1 MGEKGVAVIMA
12 MWLLAVLAIIGTTFI
27 FMMRLEPIIARTHRD
42 DMKAMYITQAGID
55 HAVYWLRRDTDL
67 TIDSLKEDWATY
79 FSGSDV
85 DNDGDGTADSK
96 WITLTDEDGNTFGY
110 YAVIINDEG
119 GKVSLNNPLADN
131 SSWKNLLDG
140 LPNIGTIKVNN
151 IVNYQKETYGPFE
164 TLDELACVYD
174 ISEESLS
181 VYHQVAKVYHKE
193 FPTNPDTRLPI
204 NVNTANEKALKAAFG
219 RNQSGTPGYAILKV
233 TETNID
239 RVVTA
244 ILAYR
249 AGADGIERTADD
261 NPFDGIDTNRDDD
274 NSGSETDSSKPFNI
288 QDIDLNPPS
297 SGSPAKYYFLDTWD
311 DGTLDRTNQDEMG
324 SAQDEFNEFI
334 NYVRKWGYP
343 NTTAVRIAEKSITND
358 YVRDNIKDNFDPD
371 AETEYDNW
379 DSNNPTTPDV
389 NDDDADFE
397 ILAADKTYTT
407 NFSFNNSPTGPP
419 QSHNNQFFEIIS
431 TGRYVSPSGQETLKR
446 IRIIINRGKAT
457 PAVKGKIWY
466 YREIPED

>member
-1 MGEKGVAVIMA
+1 MA
-12 MWLLAVLAIIGTTFI
+12 
-27 FMMRLEPIIARTHRD
+27 
-42 DMKAMYITQAGID
+42 
-55 HAVYWLRRDTDL
+55 
-67 TIDSLKEDWATY
+67 
-79 FSGSDV
+79 
-85 DNDGDGTADSK
+85 
-96 WITLTDEDGNTFGY
+96 
-110 YAVIINDEG
+110 
-119 GKVSLNNPLADN
+119 
-131 SSWKNLLDG
+131 
-140 LPNIGTIKVNN
+140 
-151 IVNYQKETYGPFE
+151 
-164 TLDELACVYD
+164 
-174 ISEESLS
+174 
-181 VYHQVAKVYHKE
+181 
-193 FPTNPDTRLPI
+193 
-204 NVNTANEKALKAAFG
+204 
-219 RNQSGTPGYAILKV
+219 
-233 TETNID
+233 
-239 RVVTA
+239 A

-261 NPFDGIDTNRDDD
+261 NPFDGIDTNRGDD

-288 QDIDLNPPS
+288 QDIDLDPPS

-324 SAQDEFNEFI
+324 SARDEFNEFI

-419 QSHNNQFFEIIS
+419 MSHNNQFFEIIS
-431 TGRYVSPSGQETLKR
+431 TGKYVSPSGQETLKR

-457 PAVKGKIWY
+457 PAIEGKILY
-466 YREIPED
+466 YKEIPED